1 VHPRLA
7 VCSTALAGVL
17 LAACGPLERPPNTP
31 MDRSGIFEQ
40 IAVEGGTVVS
50 VTSGDAGCDDPAL
63 AENAVRARV
72 LTPDGAE
79 ADVHLLTFRNRP
91 FWEASAAEADA
102 CVAELATRHGPGGSI
117 ERLDISPYRAWGR
130 DWTPG
135 LADLLQRALTRAAGD
150 GGVPR
155 GRDGRPLA
163 TATPTR

>member
-1 VHPRLA
+1 VRSRLA
-7 VCSTALAGVL
+7 CCSALVAGIL

-40 IAVEGGTVVS
+40 IALEGGAIVS

-72 LTPDGAE
+72 RAPDGAE

-91 FWEASAAEADA
+91 FWEASGAAADA
-102 CVAELATRHGPGGSI
+102 CVAALESRRGPLGSV

-130 DWTPG
+130 GWTPA
-135 LADLLQRALTRAAGD
+135 LTDLLRRALTRAAGD

-163 TATPTR
+163 TPTR